1 MQQRVARARG
11 SDVHLDH
18 RPHGG
23 QQAVALLNVDGR
35 FQCEVDQVR
44 DAQEDAIEVLLLL
57 VVDRAQLQQL
67 AGFCVEGQM

>member
-1 MQQRVARARG
+1 MQQRVTRARRAH
-11 SDVHLDH
+11 VHLDH